1 MRECR
6 TWPERGF
13 PGYSQRAWWTDR
25 PGVVFPGV
33 SATGRPS
40 VVWDA
45 PVHRR
50 CAGLSLPRMLVAMLR
65 LTCAPNLA
73 LARLWADALGVEGI
87 GASVQREFL
96 AGVAGQLPPARNL
109 DRPSRA
115 GGAGPPVAAR
125 PSACTAA
132 ALAVHLRRAGGRRLR
147 AVLAVRMLD
156 AAMNRSRR
164 QA

>member
-33 SATGRPS
+33 SATGSPS
-40 VVWDA
+40 VVRDA
-45 PVHRR
+45 RVHRR
-50 CAGLSLPRMLVAMLR
+50 CAGLPLPRMLIAMLR
-65 LTCAPNLA
+65 LTRAPNLA

-96 AGVAGQLPPARNL
+96 AGVAGQLPPDQCLPEIWIDHPEQEAR
-109 DRPSRA
+109 
-115 GGAGPPVAAR
+115 AR
-125 PSACTAA
+125 QLLHDLQHVPQQRWRCAC
-132 ALAVHLRRAGGRRLR
+132 G
-147 AVLAVRMLD
+147 VRF
-156 AAMNRSRR
+156 S
-164 QA
+164 